1 MKPADPRYLG
11 ATLTQEGANFAI
23 WAAAADAVELC
34 LFNEVNGHWLETRFA
49 LAHRDGPIFHGY
61 LAGVKMGQ
69 RYGYRVYGPW
79 NPEQG
84 WRFNPH
90 KLLLDPY
97 AHQVVGEL
105 NYAPDIYGHHASDGL
120 GNGDLSVQDL
130 RDSAPFVPLS
140 VVTSNEKIDHDRL
153 NTPWAKSVIY
163 EAHVRGLT
171 QFNPDIPEHER
182 GTYKALGHP
191 STISYLTNL
200 GITALELLPIH
211 HFVTEPGIFARGRE
225 NYWGYNALAFS
236 APHSPY
242 AATDDPIS
250 ELREAVRA
258 LHTAGIEVLLD
269 VVYNHT
275 AEGGTGGPTLSF
287 RGIDNKTFY
296 RRTKGDH
303 LDDVTGCGNTVDARR
318 PFVVR
323 MIMDSLHWWVE
334 EIGIDGFRFDLAT
347 ALARN
352 DYGIDTN
359 SSLFTAI
366 AGDPI
371 LRERKLIAEPWDIAG
386 YGMGE
391 FPHPWREWNDHYRD
405 SLRQFWLT
413 NPARGYS
420 QGVGDLASRLS
431 GSHDVF
437 YFRGPTS
444 SINFITAHDGF
455 TLHDLVSYEQK
466 HNEPNQED
474 NRDGSDSNRSWNQ
487 GVEGETTDPTINDV
501 RLRLMKSLLGSLIL
515 SAGVPMIT
523 MGDEVGRSQAGSN
536 NAYSLPLKATA
547 HELIAPASFGGGW
560 ALSWER
566 NDRQRDLLETT
577 QGLIGIR
584 KNYLVDVAKEFF
596 TGEIDLGTN
605 RKDLAWFRRNGE
617 EMNDENWH
625 QGDRNHLVMYVDATA
640 NQALLIL
647 LNAATHENPFTLP
660 AEKWGH
666 SYRSIFDSSQAMA
679 TFEPRI
685 FKPGQTT
692 LLPPHALQVWLVNRG

>member
-1 MKPADPRYLG
+1 VTESQK
-11 ATLTQEGANFAI
+11 I
-23 WAAAADAVELC
+23 
-34 LFNEVNGHWLETRFA
+34 
-49 LAHRDGPIFHGY
+49 
-61 LAGVKMGQ
+61 
-69 RYGYRVYGPW
+69 
-79 NPEQG
+79 
-84 WRFNPH
+84 
-90 KLLLDPY
+90 LD
-97 AHQVVGEL
+97 
-105 NYAPDIYGHHASDGL
+105 S
-120 GNGDLSVQDL
+120 
-130 RDSAPFVPLS
+130 
-140 VVTSNEKIDHDRL
+140 RL
-153 NTPWAKSVIY
+153 NTPWAKTVIY

-171 QFNPDIPEHER
+171 QFNSDIPENER
-182 GTYKALGHP
+182 GTFKALGHP
-191 STISYLTNL
+191 SNIKYLTDL

-211 HFVTEPGIFARGRE
+211 HFVTEPGIYARGRE
-225 NYWGYNALAFS
+225 NHWGYNALAFS

-242 AATDDPIS
+242 AATSDPIA
-250 ELREAVRA
+250 ELRDAVRE
-258 LHTAGIEVLLD
+258 LHAAGIEVILD

-275 AEGGTGGPTLSF
+275 AEGGAGGPTLSF

-347 ALARN
+347 ALSRN
-352 DYGIDTN
+352 DFGIDTN

-366 AGDPI
+366 AGDPV
-371 LRERKLIAEPWDIAG
+371 LRERKLIAEQWDIAG
-386 YGMGE
+386 YGMGD

-413 NPARGYS
+413 NPARGFS
-420 QGVGDLASRLS
+420 QGVGDVASRLS

-455 TLHDLVSYEQK
+455 TLNDLVTFEQK
-466 HNEPNQED
+466 HNEANGED
-474 NRDGSDSNRSWNQ
+474 NRDGTDSNRSWNL
-487 GVEGETTDPTINDV
+487 GVEGETTDTAISEL
-501 RLRLMKSLLGSLIL
+501 RLRLMKSLLGSLLL
-515 SAGVPMIT
+515 SAGIPMIT

-536 NAYSLPLKATA
+536 NAYSLPKNATGI
-547 HELIAPASFGGGW
+547 ELTSPESFNGGW

-566 NDRQRDLLETT
+566 NPREHDLFATV
-577 QGLIGIR
+577 QALINIR

-596 TGEIDLGTN
+596 TGELDLGTN
-605 RKDLAWFRRNGE
+605 RKDLAWFRRNGQ

-625 QGDRNHLVMYVDATA
+625 QGDRNHLAMYVDASA

-647 LNAATHENPFTLP
+647 LNAATHENAFTLP
-660 AEKWGH
+660 AEKWGN
-666 SYRSIFDSSQAMA
+666 SYRSIFDSSQPVE

-685 FKPGQTT
+685 FKPGETT
-692 LLPPHALQVWLVNRG
+692 LLPAHTLQVWLVNRS

>member
-11 ATLTQEGANFAI
+11 ATLTEQGANFAI

-34 LFNEVNGHWLETRFA
+34 LFNEVNGHLLETRFA
-49 LAHRDGPIFHGY
+49 LSHRDGPIFHGY
-61 LAGVKMGQ
+61 LAGVKKGQ
-69 RYGYRVYGPW
+69 RYGYRIYGPW
-79 NPEQG
+79 NPTQG
-84 WRFNPH
+84 WRFNPN

-97 AHQVVGEL
+97 AHHVSGAL
-105 NYAPDIYGHHASDGL
+105 NYVPEIYGHVASNGL
-120 GNGDLSVQDL
+120 GEGDITIKDQ
-130 RDSAPFVPLS
+130 RDSAPFVPLG
-140 VVTSNEKIDHDRL
+140 VVTESPTMGDERL
-153 NTPWAKSVIY
+153 HTPWAKTVIY

-171 QFNPDIPEHER
+171 QFNPDIPKHER
-182 GTYKALGHP
+182 GTYKALGHA
-191 STISYLTNL
+191 STIKYLTDL

-211 HFVTEPGIFARGRE
+211 HFVTEPGIYTRGRE
-225 NYWGYNALAFS
+225 NHWGYNALAFT

-242 AATDDPIS
+242 AATDDPVT

-258 LHTAGIEVLLD
+258 LHAAGIEVILD

-275 AEGGTGGPTLSF
+275 AEGGAGGPTLSF

-323 MIMDSLHWWVE
+323 MIMDSLHWWSQT
-334 EIGIDGFRFDLAT
+334 IGIDGFRFDLAT

-352 DYGIDTN
+352 EYGIDTS
-359 SSLFTAI
+359 SSLFAAI

-386 YGMGE
+386 YGMGD

-413 NPARGYS
+413 NPARGFS
-420 QGVGDLASRLS
+420 QGVGDVASRLS

-455 TLHDLVSYEQK
+455 TLNDLVSYEQK

-474 NRDGSDSNRSWNQ
+474 NRDGTDSNRSWNV
-487 GVEGETTDPTINDV
+487 GVEGETNDAEINER
-501 RLRLMKSLLGSLIL
+501 RLRLMKSLMGSLIM
-515 SAGVPMIT
+515 SAGIPMIT
-523 MGDEVGRSQAGSN
+523 MGDELGRSQRGSN
-536 NAYSLPLKATA
+536 NAYSLPIAATPS
-547 HELIAPASFGGGW
+547 ELMSDASFGGGW
-560 ALSWER
+560 ALSWEQ
-566 NDRQRDLLETT
+566 DERQRDLFATT
-577 QGLIGIR
+577 QALINIR
-584 KNYLVDVAKEFF
+584 KSYLVDVAKEFF

-605 RKDLAWFRRNGE
+605 RKDLAWFRRSGE

-625 QGDRNHLVMYVDATA
+625 QGDRNHLAMYVDATA

-660 AEKWGH
+660 AEKWGN
-666 SYRSIFDSSQAMA
+666 SYRSIFDSSQPTAS
-679 TFEPRI
+679 FEPRI
-685 FKPGQTT
+685 FKPGETT
-692 LLPPHALQVWLVNRG
+692 LLAPHTLQVWLVNRA